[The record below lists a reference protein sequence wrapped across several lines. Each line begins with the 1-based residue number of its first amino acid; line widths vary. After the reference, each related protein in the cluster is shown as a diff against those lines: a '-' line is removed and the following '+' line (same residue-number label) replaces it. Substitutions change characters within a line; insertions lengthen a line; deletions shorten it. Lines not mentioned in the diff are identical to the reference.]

1 VNARELCDLAVALSP
16 FVADHSFTNNYSFS
30 HEAAFYRRLE
40 KFHPGLIDCVLEG
53 SDARRADIARAIH
66 VLMVEQVDRGT
77 AVGRVGGVVR
87 AKCVDRKDRSSV
99 LFFLLHCSA
108 TNFGIAKRFFDG
120 MVRATPKLA
129 ARREAFR
136 EERAARHIQEC
147 FRRRRGAFRAR
158 PPAAGDA
165 RRPLTKHEDLVAE
178 DRRLAERFRD
188 HPLALVERRSRE
200 RLQRR
205 GETKQHTL
213 ESLTEAV
220 ANRMTVLDR
229 VLGAPWAGQ
238 PRPAPRYVRRGSA
251 ESASLSAS
259 ARDLPR
265 LGSGASTSRSES
277 LASAR
282 DLLRGFSTS
291 SADAQDAAY
300 CGLYP

>member
-1 VNARELCDLAVALSP
+1 MNARELCDLAVALSP

-87 AKCVDRKDRSSV
+87 AKCVDKKDRSSV

-136 EERAARHIQEC
+136 EERAARHIQDC

-158 PPAAGDA
+158 PSGAA
-165 RRPLTKHEDLVAE
+165 RLTKREDRVAE

-188 HPLALVERRSRE
+188 HPLALVERRSQE

-220 ANRMTVLDR
+220 ADRMTVLDR

-238 PRPAPRYVRRGSA
+238 PRPVPRYVRRGSA

-259 ARDLPR
+259 ARDLLR
-265 LGSGASTSRSES
+265 LGSGASTSRSDS

-282 DLLRGFSTS
+282 DLLRGLSTS

-300 CGLYP
+300 CGPYP